1 MNPTPIVDRRL
12 SFPEIQANVRRAA
25 WALSALALL
34 ASGLAGTAAFAK
46 EEPLPAALPPFGA
59 DKPLPVPQI
68 QESKLAN
75 GLTVWVLPRTGLPLV
90 SATLVV
96 RGGTASDPAGTEGT
110 AALLA
115 DALRE
120 GTRSRSAQQIAEQLQ
135 AVGGSLDTN
144 ASDDAIF
151 VRVDGLKTGTAKM
164 LEILGDVSLQ
174 PSFPGGE
181 VDLVKAN
188 ALQSLQAAKANP
200 EFDVQ
205 RIFSEAVFGDHPY
218 RITNPTEAAIEGV
231 TPVFLA
237 AQHAARFR
245 PERALLLVMGAVDG
259 KQVAAE
265 VKRRFGSWKGSGEA
279 APLAAALGAEYGR
292 KTILVDRPGSIQS
305 NVRVGRP
312 GPRIQDPE
320 YYPLLVANTIYGGS
334 FGSRLT
340 QNIRE
345 DKGYTYSPGSSV
357 QTFAEGGL
365 FSTRAAVRTEVTG
378 ASLMEIFYELD
389 RVGQTL
395 PTDAEI
401 SRAKR
406 YQIGLYLL
414 RNQIS
419 GALETTLLGN
429 WVKGLPPQA
438 IGEVVPKVEAI
449 TAADVQRAG
458 RAWMRSRDQV
468 VVVGGDVA
476 KIRAEVELLGPVEVA
491 TP

>member
-1 MNPTPIVDRRL
+1 MVG
-12 SFPEIQANVRRAA
+12 
-25 WALSALALL
+25 
-34 ASGLAGTAAFAK
+34 GLAGTAAFAK

-59 DKPLPVPQI
+59 DKPLPVPRI

-75 GLTVWVLPRTGLPLV
+75 GLTVWILPRTGLPLV

-96 RGGTASDPAGTEGT
+96 RGGTASDPVGTEGT
-110 AALLA
+110 ASLLA
-115 DALRE
+115 DAMRE
-120 GTRSRSAQQIAEQLQ
+120 GTRSRSAQQLAEQLQ
-135 AVGGSLDTN
+135 AVGGSLSAN
-144 ASDDAIF
+144 ASDDAVF
-151 VRVDGLKTGTAKM
+151 VRVDGLESGTAKM
-164 LEILGDVSLQ
+164 LEILADVALQ
-174 PSFPGGE
+174 PSFSGGE

-188 ALQSLQAAKANP
+188 ALQGLLAAKANP
-200 EFDVQ
+200 EFDVE
-205 RIFSEAVFGDHPY
+205 RVFAEAVFGDHAY

-231 TPVFLA
+231 TPAYLA
-237 AQHAARFR
+237 VQHAARFR
-245 PERALLLVMGAVDG
+245 PERALLLVMGAVDE
-259 KQVAAE
+259 KKVAGI
-265 VKRRFGSWKGSGEA
+265 VRKRFGTWKATGEA
-279 APLAAALGAEYGR
+279 AALAVPVAADYSR
-292 KTILVDRPGSIQS
+292 KTLLVDRPGSIQS
-305 NVRVGRP
+305 NLRVGRP
-312 GPRIQDPE
+312 GPRISDPE

-378 ASLMEIFYELD
+378 ASVMEIFYELD
-389 RVGQTL
+389 RVGTTL
-395 PTDAEI
+395 PTDAEL

-419 GALETTLLGN
+419 GALENTLLGN

-438 IGEVVPKVEAI
+438 IGEVVPKVEAVS
-449 TAADVQRAG
+449 AADVQRVG
-458 RAWMRSRDQV
+458 RAEMRSRDQI

-476 KIRAEVELLGPVEVA
+476 KIRAEVELFGPVEVA